1 LVEEVDGAEAELL
14 AVVAWRGEAPN
25 GGERRRPAL
34 GFRVRR
40 AQKERGES
48 AGGGERMR
56 MRGERARGFSRASPG
71 QGGGKQEVA
80 QVSALALPGTCL
92 SMRKKTRGDFAHNP
106 LSSVVFF

>member
-56 MRGERARGFSRASPG
+56 MRGERARGGLQDVSSSR
-71 QGGGKQEVA
+71 GGDKQEVA
-80 QVSALALPGTCL
+80 VASSQELPRTC
-92 SMRKKTRGDFAHNP
+92 SR
-106 LSSVVFF
+106 

>member
-25 GGERRRPAL
+25 GGERRRPVL

-56 MRGERARGFSRASPG
+56 MRGERARGPPGRLLVQGRRRA
-71 QGGGKQEVA
+71 GGGVGEHTGAATHLLEVEDKGKIC
-80 QVSALALPGTCL
+80 P
-92 SMRKKTRGDFAHNP
+92 
-106 LSSVVFF
+106 